1 MGAWGRPLALRYP
14 ALCWSRSNP
23 KPSKWISHTPQSP
36 LSQFFPEGKTNYSY
50 TGSTRATWGS
60 FHKRINPLREREC
73 RHPRTPQS
81 RSGVKPKTL
90 NSLQARV
97 RVFIS
102 GARVASVSWS
112 LGSWSLEVLKIST
125 LMQILLLLW
134 VWRTWGDKWM
144 GILVFQ
150 GAVRLFKGAM

>member
-60 FHKRINPLREREC
+60 FHERINPSQEREC

-81 RSGVKPKTL
+81 RSGLKPKTL
-90 NSLQARV
+90 NSLQAQV

-102 GARVASVSWS
+102 GARAQRTQGHCVSKS
-112 LGSWSLEVLKIST
+112 GFCVMES
-125 LMQILLLLW
+125 
-134 VWRTWGDKWM
+134 
-144 GILVFQ
+144 GILELRDLKSQHINVNFT
-150 GAVRLFKGAM
+150 FAMGMEDMGR